1 MQKPGVT
8 TTRNSITIRRV
19 DYKTDSGLY
28 QCLAENKD
36 GGVLSNE
43 INVRVRG
50 SYFLNV
56 ILLCQGSGYV
66 GQEEACLPCVV
77 DSTVKNY
84 RISTLV
90 YTG

>member
-28 QCLAENKD
+28 QCLAKNKD
-36 GGVLSNE
+36 GGVLSDE

-50 SYFLNV
+50 SYFECV
-56 ILLCQGSGYV
+56 SFVPRTRIRWAGGVSGP
-66 GQEEACLPCVV
+66 Q
-77 DSTVKNY
+77 
-84 RISTLV
+84 
-90 YTG
+90 